1 MYEITFM
8 PERDFSAGQATVE
21 AEFEILRKSL
31 VNACKFFLPLH
42 LNILQFK
49 SPPWRYYNNKSD

>member
-31 VNACKFFLPLH
+31 VNACKFFFTTAPEH
-42 LNILQFK
+42 FTI
-49 SPPWRYYNNKSD
+49 